1 MKDGAR
7 HPRIMTPT
15 TRKVIDFPL
24 KVGESPTWDDRT
36 GDLWL
41 VDILAPAAICL
52 RAGGDIDRFEMPD
65 VIGCLALCENGS
77 ILVALRNGVHIL
89 DPSTGS
95 LTLLCNPDGGRADSR
110 LNDGKVG
117 PDGHFWIGTRD
128 ETVPQEGNAR
138 LYRVAPD
145 GSFTCMIDGLK
156 TSNGLAWSPD
166 GRTMYHSDSSQLFA
180 QVFDFHP
187 HTGAMGS
194 ARRLHDFTTV
204 EGRPDGAAMDADGF
218 YWIAG
223 VLSGGVNR
231 LSPDGDVVEIYRL
244 PVTSPTMPCFGG
256 ADRRTVYVTS
266 LSTDSSG
273 QFEHGTLLAFEADVA
288 GSPVTRFAL

>member
-1 MKDGAR
+1 MRDGAR

-145 GSFTCMIDGLK
+145 GSFTCVIDGLK

-180 QVFDFHP
+180 QVFDFDP

-288 GSPVTRFAL
+288 GAPVTRFAL